1 MKGKTSFWMQ
11 FFALAAGIV
20 LICMHDRINLV
31 QWVIVFVGVMFAIPG
46 ICGLIE
52 ALAGRNKGKGGAA
65 VPVLAS
71 LGSLIIGVI
80 MIVCPV
86 PFETVF
92 VYFLA
97 AVLILGGIWHI
108 WVLAVGVRPLTL
120 PAWLYVL
127 PVLVAVAGIVILVTP
142 VRETESVFTLI
153 AGIALVCIAANGLFI
168 YLASYGMR
176 RDVTVEEYRTKE
188 EISQQPQQHR
198 HDAEIVPTELPDRDE
213 SHTSP
218 E

>member
-46 ICGLIE
+46 VCGLIE
-52 ALAGRNKGKGGAA
+52 AFAGRNKGDGGA
-65 VPVLAS
+65 VSVMAS

-92 VYFLA
+92 VYFLS

-108 WVLAVGVRPLTL
+108 WVLAVGMRPIVL
-120 PAWLYVL
+120 PGWLYIL
-127 PVLVAVAGIVILVTP
+127 PVLVVIAGIVILLTP
-142 VRETESVFTLI
+142 VRETEATFTLI
-153 AGIALVCIAANGLFI
+153 AGIALVCIAGNGLFI
-168 YLASYGMR
+168 YLASYGQR
-176 RDVTVEEYRTKE
+176 RRVATDERKADKQLDADVR
-188 EISQQPQQHR
+188 R
-198 HDAEIVPTELPDRDE
+198 LDPDLSEVNLRV
-213 SHTSP
+213 SIL
-218 E
+218 

>member
-1 MKGKTSFWMQ
+1 MQ

-46 ICGLIE
+46 VCGLIE
-52 ALAGRNKGKGGAA
+52 ALAGRNRNKGKGSAA

-80 MIVCPV
+80 MIFCPV
-86 PFETVF
+86 PFEAVF

-120 PAWLYVL
+120 PGWLYVL
-127 PVLVAVAGIVILVTP
+127 PVLVAAAGIVILVTP
-142 VRETESVFTLI
+142 VRETESIFTLI

-176 RDVTVEEYRTKE
+176 REAVVEGHHVQE
-188 EISQQPQQHR
+188 EVVQEPQLQG
-198 HDAEIVPTELPDRDE
+198 HDADMMPAEIPDHIDKHP
-213 SHTSP
+213 SVDDNA
-218 E
+218 

>member
-1 MKGKTSFWMQ
+1 MQ

-46 ICGLIE
+46 VCGLIE
-52 ALAGRNKGKGGAA
+52 SFAGRNRGGRGA

-71 LGSLIIGVI
+71 VGSLIIGVI

-92 VYFLA
+92 VYFLS

-108 WVLAVGVRPLTL
+108 WVLAVGMRPIVL
-120 PAWLYVL
+120 PGWLYIL
-127 PVLVAVAGIVILVTP
+127 PVLVVIAGIVILLSP
-142 VRETESVFTLI
+142 IRDTEATFTLI
-153 AGIALVCIAANGLFI
+153 AGIALVCIAGNGLFI
-168 YLASYGMR
+168 YLASYGQQR
-176 RDVTVEEYRTKE
+176 RAIT
-188 EISQQPQQHR
+188 
-198 HDAEIVPTELPDRDE
+198 DE
-213 SHTSP
+213 SHSGERLDADIRRLDTDLSDVK
-218 E
+218 EDEYRETRGEE